1 MVQRVTYRRRKSFAT
16 KSNVVRKVRTPGGK
30 LTLQYV
36 GKQAKRTG
44 CGESGCDRPLSGVR
58 RSPPHNTNASGA
70 PAVLGPLP
78 PLPFDIPPPPR
89 FPPSPTPLCP
99 SSAAASP
106 HAAFTAAAAARHTPA
121 ARPTEPRF

>member
-44 CGESGCDRPLSGVR
+44 CGESGCDRPLSGIKAHRPQELKRISKRQKTVSRPYGGAKCGKCVR
-58 RSPPHNTNASGA
+58 TRIIRAFLIEEQKIVKK
-70 PAVLGPLP
+70 VLK
-78 PLPFDIPPPPR
+78 
-89 FPPSPTPLCP
+89 
-99 SSAAASP
+99 AQ
-106 HAAFTAAAAARHTPA
+106 TAEQPKK
-121 ARPTEPRF
+121 